1 MIYSYNYIKL
11 ISKNKYNMLKPFLK
25 PLYYKYIVMT
35 AINVTPLIGGKYV
48 STAYAVYNG
57 LNPYASIIMI
67 TVSETLLCSLLFYA
81 GLKLKSLKWVH
92 GMLASKKGKKAHN
105 YVAKY
110 GPVIGLFV
118 GQMFI
123 GAPPISLALGV
134 LYERDKNIYIYFFI
148 PLFISIFLY
157 SIFNFYLNT
166 VAITSLKNI
175 FHLV

>member
-1 MIYSYNYIKL
+1 MI
-11 ISKNKYNMLKPFLK
+11 
-25 PLYYKYIVMT
+25 

-48 STAYAVYNG
+48 STAYAVYNK
-57 LNPYASIIMI
+57 LNPFISIILI

-81 GLKLKSLKWVH
+81 GVKLKSLKWLH
-92 GMLASKKGKKAHN
+92 KMLSSKKSKKAHN

-110 GPVIGLFV
+110 GSIIGLFV

-134 LYERDKNIYIYFFI
+134 LYEREKNIYTYFFI
-148 PLFISIFLY
+148 PLFVSIFLY
-157 SIFNFYLNT
+157 SIFNFYLNS

-175 FHLV
+175 FHLI